1 MSRGRNGAAGGAKGA
16 RTGDRS
22 GPSCSAWWEG
32 PMVGAPTPC
41 TCNRPLE
48 YGGYYL
54 SKKPGI
60 ALQFTFL
67 KEIPSTL
74 IVANP
79 MGIIIVYLQVDEA
92 LGAIA
97 R

>member
-1 MSRGRNGAAGGAKGA
+1 MEQLGPLRSPYGLPSRPQLRCLVGRADGRRANAL
-16 RTGDRS
+16 
-22 GPSCSAWWEG
+22 P
-32 PMVGAPTPC
+32 
-41 TCNRPLE
+41 CNRPLE
-48 YGGYYL
+48 YAGSYL

-60 ALQFTFL
+60 ALQFTFF

-74 IVANP
+74 IVDNP
-79 MGIIIVYLQVDEA
+79 MGIIIGYLQVDEA

>member
-1 MSRGRNGAAGGAKGA
+1 MEQLGPLWSPYGLPSRPQLRCLVGRADGRPANALH
-16 RTGDRS
+16 
-22 GPSCSAWWEG
+22 
-32 PMVGAPTPC
+32 
-41 TCNRPLE
+41 CNRPLE
-48 YGGYYL
+48 YGGSYL

-67 KEIPSTL
+67 KEIPATL
-74 IVANP
+74 IVDNP
-79 MGIIIVYLQVDEA
+79 MGIIIVYLQVNEA

>member
-1 MSRGRNGAAGGAKGA
+1 MEQLGALRSPYGLPSRPQLRCLVGRADGRPANAL
-16 RTGDRS
+16 
-22 GPSCSAWWEG
+22 P
-32 PMVGAPTPC
+32 
-41 TCNRPLE
+41 CNRPLE
-48 YGGYYL
+48 YGGSYL

-74 IVANP
+74 IVDNP

>member
-1 MSRGRNGAAGGAKGA
+1 MNRGSAGCV
-16 RTGDRS
+16 RR
-22 GPSCSAWWEG
+22 CL
-32 PMVGAPTPC
+32 VGRADGRRANALP
-41 TCNRPLE
+41 CNRPLE
-48 YGGYYL
+48 YAGSYL

-74 IVANP
+74 IVDNP

>member
-1 MSRGRNGAAGGAKGA
+1 
-16 RTGDRS
+16 
-22 GPSCSAWWEG
+22 
-32 PMVGAPTPC
+32 MVGLICP
-41 TCNRPLE
+41 NK
-48 YGGYYL
+48 
-54 SKKPGI
+54 SGI

-74 IVANP
+74 IVDNP